1 MRAEMSSTV
10 VFEEFERVSEASHLL
25 QEGNLILLGLL
36 QLSFF
41 DINLFEEEVTRSVKG
56 KRKAR
61 NFAKGH
67 LV

>member
-1 MRAEMSSTV
+1 MRAGMSSAV
-10 VFEEFERVSEASHLL
+10 VVEGFERVSEASHLL
-25 QEGNLILLGLL
+25 QVGNLILLGLL

-41 DINLFEEEVTRSVKG
+41 DINLFEDEVTRSVKG

-61 NFAKGH
+61 NFAKWH